1 MRKELYLKKVWL
13 RGTDMEYK
21 SKSMKINSRVKVR
34 FLGKSDPL
42 MLLHN
47 KIYDAR
53 VLKLGWFG
61 IVDETNEE
69 YAYPPECFEL
79 IEEENNDKS

>member
-1 MRKELYLKKVWL
+1 MK
-13 RGTDMEYK
+13 YK
-21 SKSMKINSRVKVR
+21 SESMEINSRVKVR

-79 IEEENNDKS
+79 IEEENNDNS

>member
-1 MRKELYLKKVWL
+1 MK
-13 RGTDMEYK
+13 YK
-21 SKSMKINSRVKVR
+21 SESMKINSRVKVR
-34 FLGKSDPL
+34 FLGESNPL

-53 VLKLGWFG
+53 ALKLGWFG

-69 YAYPPECFEL
+69 YAYPLGRFEL
-79 IEEENNDKS
+79 IEEQLCSE

>member
-1 MRKELYLKKVWL
+1 MK
-13 RGTDMEYK
+13 YK
-21 SKSMKINSRVKVR
+21 SESMEINSRVKVR

-53 VLKLGWFG
+53 VLKKGWFG
-61 IVDETNEE
+61 IVDETDEE
-69 YAYPPECFEL
+69 YAYPPYLFEM
-79 IEEENNDKS
+79 IEEEMDVIS

>member
-1 MRKELYLKKVWL
+1 MVWL

-34 FLGKSDPL
+34 FLGESNPL

-53 VLKLGWFG
+53 ILKLGWLG

-79 IEEENNDKS
+79 IEEENNDNS